1 MAPRHWRHRRSYRT
15 CLTKSWGL
23 KNRPTNRNSTF
34 FKRPVYSLN
43 VNSSGP
49 SGMQPEAAVA
59 PEPGTPRAPSTPGCH
74 VPLHGKGRPRSFFM
88 MESGFVHC
96 CFEKWVFPT
105 LENSWA
111 VSYRTKHP
119 VPYDPAT
126 SPCGFDPREGGLKV
140 AQRPSYD
147 CSRSRIR
154 NSQKWEASSSG

>member
-1 MAPRHWRHRRSYRT
+1 MAPRHWRRRRSYRT
-15 CLTKSWGL
+15 CLAESWGL

-96 CFEKWVFPT
+96 CFEKWKTVGQFLIELNIPSLMT
-105 LENSWA
+105 QQL
-111 VSYRTKHP
+111 HP
-119 VPYDPAT
+119 VALTPEKGD
-126 SPCGFDPREGGLKV
+126 
-140 AQRPSYD
+140 
-147 CSRSRIR
+147 
-154 NSQKWEASSSG
+154 